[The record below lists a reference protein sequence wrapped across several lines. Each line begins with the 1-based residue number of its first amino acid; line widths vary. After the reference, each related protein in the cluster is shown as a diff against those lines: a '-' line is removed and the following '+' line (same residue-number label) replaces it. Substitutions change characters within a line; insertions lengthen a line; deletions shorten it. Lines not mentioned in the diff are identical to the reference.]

1 MHGLIIFALIT
12 LVFITIYQIARAAEL
27 ASILKGNERQQE
39 INTNKLMAWLLLIIF
54 ILGMYGVYKCHVHLT
69 DLLLPLPASDHGEK
83 YENMFKWTIIL
94 TGIVFFLTQAA
105 LFIFIFRFKDTGNR
119 RAYYLAHN
127 NTLEMVWTVIP
138 AITLLI
144 LVVIGLRNWIYMTG
158 PAPEGS
164 YIVEV
169 TGKQFNWIIRYPG
182 PDKTF
187 GQTDFRKIN
196 DANNVLGIDW
206 NDPAAK
212 DDIII
217 QNGEM
222 HLIQGVPVKLVIKSR
237 DVIHNVGL
245 PHFRMKMDAVP
256 GVVTSMWFTPL
267 YTSKQM
273 AKEVNNPEF
282 VYELNCAEMCGKGH
296 YAMRGTVI
304 VETEQEYT
312 EWLKGQ
318 SSYYS
323 QVHSTDAAPAPS
335 TEPTTPSPSTPAPV
349 DSTTVASK

>member
-12 LVFITIYQIARAAEL
+12 LVFITIYQIAKAAET
-27 ASILKGNERQQE
+27 ASVLKGNERQQE
-39 INTNKLMAWLLLIIF
+39 INTNKLMAWLLLIMF
-54 ILGMYGVYKCHVHLT
+54 LLGMYGVYKCHISLI
-69 DLLLPLPASDHGEK
+69 DRMLPIPASDHGQK
-83 YENMFKWTIIL
+83 YETMFNWTIVL

-105 LFIFIFRFKDTGNR
+105 LFFFIFKFKDTGTR
-119 RAYYLAHN
+119 KAEFISHN
-127 NTLEMVWTVIP
+127 NTLEVIWTTVP

-144 LVVIGLRNWIYMTG
+144 LVVIGLRNWITMTG
-158 PAPEGS
+158 PAPDGHI
-164 YIVEV
+164 IVEV

-187 GQTDFRKIN
+187 GQTDFRKID
-196 DANNVLGIDW
+196 DANNILGIDW

-222 HLIQGVPVKLVIKSR
+222 HLLVDKPVKLVIKSR

-267 YTSKQM
+267 ITSKQM
-273 AKEVNNPEF
+273 AKEVGNPEF
-282 VYELNCAEMCGKGH
+282 VYEINCAEMCGKGH
-296 YAMRGTVI
+296 YSMRGTVI
-304 VETEQEYT
+304 VETENEFN

-318 SSYYS
+318 PSYYS
-323 QVHSTDAAPAPS
+323 QVNGS
-335 TEPTTPSPSTPAPV
+335 TEEVKPTVEEAPV
-349 DSTTVASK
+349 VDSQTVAGR

>member
-12 LVFITIYQIARAAEL
+12 LVFITIYQIAKAAEL

-39 INTNKLMAWLLLIIF
+39 IKTNKLMAWLLLIVF
-54 ILGMYGVYKCHVHLT
+54 LLGMYGVYQCHIHLA
-69 DLLLPLPASDHGEK
+69 DKLLPIPASEHGEK
-83 YENMFKWTIIL
+83 YENMFKWTITL
-94 TGIVFFLTQAA
+94 TGIVFVLTQAA
-105 LFIFIFRFKDTGNR
+105 LFLFIFRYKDTGKRN
-119 RAYYLAHN
+119 AYYLAHN
-127 NTLEMVWTVIP
+127 NSLEVIWTTVP
-138 AITLLI
+138 AIALLI

-158 PAPEGS
+158 PAPEGH

-182 PDKTF
+182 PDNTF

-196 DANNVLGIDW
+196 DADNILGLDW

-222 HLIQGVPVKLVIKSR
+222 HLRQGIPVKLVIKSR

-273 AKEVNNPEF
+273 AKEVGNPDF

-296 YAMRGTVI
+296 YSMRGTVI
-304 VETEQEYT
+304 VETDTEFE

-318 SSYYS
+318 PSYYS
-323 QVHSTDAAPAPS
+323 QVHGTETAPAVAPS
-335 TEPTTPSPSTPAPV
+335 TTDSTQVTPAN
-349 DSTTVASK
+349 DSMAVASK